1 MKLRISLLSLLCV
14 WMLIGCVDDYQDA
27 NPPRP
32 LDGPAI
38 FSINPSSET
47 VVAGGSVAVTANVV
61 DAPGG
66 IASVAATA
74 VDEDG
79 DEVGSFTVT
88 NARTGET
95 EGLIELQFTAPDGYV
110 GEVTISVTVTDAQ
123 TPPKTS
129 APATTTIEVI

>member
-1 MKLRISLLSLLCV
+1 
-14 WMLIGCVDDYQDA
+14 MLIGCVDDYQDA